1 MDAVTAAPAVRRIP
15 WKWMAAAV
23 ALVGLVVAA
32 RMLPLEA
39 WLNAVGE
46 WVSAMGPAGVVVY
59 AAVYAVAAV
68 LFVPGSVLTLA
79 AGFFFGLVWG
89 VVAVWFGAT
98 LGAAL
103 AFLVA
108 RYLARERV
116 SAWAARSPKFSAIDR
131 AIGEQGWKIVALLRL
146 SPLVPFSLSNY
157 LYGLTGVRFWP
168 YVAASAVAMLP
179 GTVLYVYL
187 GVIGKAG
194 LEAAAGAETARS
206 PLETAALVIGL
217 IATGVATWYV
227 SRIARRAL
235 ERARITEAE
244 SAAATSAGDSR

>member
-1 MDAVTAAPAVRRIP
+1 MDAVTAAPAGRRIP
-15 WKWMAAAV
+15 WKWIGAATVLVAV
-23 ALVGLVVAA
+23 ILAA

-39 WLNAVGE
+39 WLNALSDRV
-46 WVSAMGPAGVVVY
+46 AALGPAGVVVF
-59 AAVYAVAAV
+59 AAVYAVAVV

-79 AGFFFGLVWG
+79 AGFIFGLLWG
-89 VVAVWFGAT
+89 VVAVSVGST

-103 AFLVA
+103 AFLLA

-116 SAWAARSPKFSAIDR
+116 SAWAAKYPKFRAIDR

-146 SPLVPFSLSNY
+146 SPLVPFTYSNY
-157 LYGLTGVRFWP
+157 LYGLTAVRFWP
-168 YVAASAVAMLP
+168 YVLASWAAMIP

-194 LEAAAGAETARS
+194 LEAAAGAETGRS
-206 PLETAALVIGL
+206 PYETAFLVVGL
-217 IATGVATWYV
+217 AATAVATWYV

-235 ERARITEAE
+235 EKARLDE
-244 SAAATSAGDSR
+244 AAATGAAAKEKA